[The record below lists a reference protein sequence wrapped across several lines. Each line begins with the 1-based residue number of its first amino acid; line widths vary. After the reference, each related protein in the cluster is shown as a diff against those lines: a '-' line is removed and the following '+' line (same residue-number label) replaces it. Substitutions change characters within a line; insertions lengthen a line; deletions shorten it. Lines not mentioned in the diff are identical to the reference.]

1 MKASIRYIVEF
12 EMEVDIKT
20 TLKEGLYEFED
31 YEETQE
37 IKDELENIENQ
48 IIDKIDIPENETTE
62 YVKQSFTLTTLYVT
76 GNT

>member
-12 EMEVDIKT
+12 EMEVDIEKS
-20 TLKEGLYEFED
+20 LKEGLYEFED